1 MRRLLLLAFVL
12 SLTNNNDVSA
22 SVAPRERLDYIMFE
36 NNIASN
42 LQNQESIY
50 PQSSIENIKSLF
62 EMVNYNSQSKIIENE
77 IVVSKGDSFISIL
90 NNLGL
95 DYNGAHVALYNL

>member
-1 MRRLLLLAFVL
+1 MNWLETIITKLKISLKNRHRMITLGYAAAIASAFVL

-42 LQNQESIY
+42 LQNQESIN
-50 PQSSIENIKSLF
+50 PQSSI
-62 EMVNYNSQSKIIENE
+62 
-77 IVVSKGDSFISIL
+77 
-90 NNLGL
+90 
-95 DYNGAHVALYNL
+95 